1 MDEGDDSS
9 LGDGDALQNLVQLLV
24 ILDGQQ
30 KVAGDDPQLLVV
42 PGSVPSQLE
51 DLGSEVLHDS
61 CEVDRSA
68 TSHPGGVVSLPQQAV
83 DPSNRELQA
92 GPGTSGL
99 LASLGLALG
108 LLER

>member
-61 CEVDRSA
+61 CEVDRGY
-68 TSHPGGVVSLPQQAV
+68 TSHHGGVVSLLQQAV
-83 DPSNRELQA
+83 DPSNWELQA
-92 GPGTSGL
+92 GPDTSGL
-99 LASLGLALG
+99 LARLGLALG

>member
-1 MDEGDDSS
+1 MDEGDDST
-9 LGDGDALQNLVQLLV
+9 LGDGDALQEFVQLLV
-24 ILDGQQ
+24 VPDGQLE
-30 KVAGDDPQLLVV
+30 VAGDDPQLLVV
-42 PGSVPSQLE
+42 PGSVPSQLN

-61 CEVDRSA
+61 CKVDRGA

-83 DPSNRELQA
+83 DPSNWELQA

>member
-9 LGDGDALQNLVQLLV
+9 LGDGDALHNLVQLLV

-51 DLGSEVLHDS
+51 DLGSEVLHDGAK
-61 CEVDRSA
+61 VDRGSSSN
-68 TSHPGGVVSLPQQAV
+68 TLGVVSFAKKTVNPT
-83 DPSNRELQA
+83 DGEREA
-92 GPGTSGL
+92 GAFGTGL
-99 LASLGLALG
+99 RLCPDFSTVASS
-108 LLER
+108 